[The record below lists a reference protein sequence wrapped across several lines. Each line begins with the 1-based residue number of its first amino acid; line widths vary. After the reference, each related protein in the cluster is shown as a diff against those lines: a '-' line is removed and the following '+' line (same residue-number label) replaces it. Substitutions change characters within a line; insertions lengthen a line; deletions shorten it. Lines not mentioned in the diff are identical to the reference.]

1 MHDGQASVD
10 AALVRR
16 LVAGQFPQLAGL
28 PVTGISSPGTVNA
41 IFRVGDNWYARL
53 PLLERWQS
61 GLEDEAR
68 WLPQLAPRLT
78 LAVPEPVW
86 AGRPADGYPF
96 SWAIYRWLDGSPYAD
111 DLVDDETT
119 AAADLARFVTELRQ
133 VEPVSDAPRAGR
145 RPLSELDVATRKS
158 FAAAAGAI
166 DVEAAFLAW
175 EDSLRAAPWDG
186 SPVWIHSDLLRPN
199 VLVRDGRISA
209 VIDFGAV
216 GIGDPATDV
225 IAAWAVFGPAGRAA
239 FRAALG
245 VDDDTW
251 RRSRGIALHQAVAL
265 IPYYAE
271 SNPAFAALGRRTAGQ
286 VAADFR
292 AGG

>member
-28 PVTGISSPGTVNA
+28 PVIGISSPGTVNA
-41 IFRVGDNWYARL
+41 IYRIGDDWYARL
-53 PLLERWQS
+53 PLLEKWQS
-61 GLEDEAR
+61 GLEYEAR
-68 WLPQLAPRLT
+68 WLPWLAPRLT
-78 LAVPEPVW
+78 LAIPEPVW
-86 AGRPADGYPF
+86 AGRPAEGYPF
-96 SWAIYRWLDGSPYAD
+96 GWAIYRWLDGSPYAD
-111 DLVDDETT
+111 DLVDDEGK

-133 VEPVSDAPRAGR
+133 VEPVSEAPRTGR
-145 RPLSELDVATRKS
+145 RPLEELDVTTQES

-166 DVEAAFLAW
+166 DVDGAFLAW
-175 EDSLRAAPWDG
+175 QDSLRAAPWDG

-199 VLVRDGRISA
+199 VLVHNGRISA

-216 GIGDPATDV
+216 GVGDPATDV
-225 IAAWAVFGPAGRAA
+225 IAAWAVFGPAGRVA

-271 SNPAFAALGRRTAGQ
+271 SNPAFAALGRRTARQ
-286 VAADFR
+286 VIADFR
-292 AGG
+292 DGG